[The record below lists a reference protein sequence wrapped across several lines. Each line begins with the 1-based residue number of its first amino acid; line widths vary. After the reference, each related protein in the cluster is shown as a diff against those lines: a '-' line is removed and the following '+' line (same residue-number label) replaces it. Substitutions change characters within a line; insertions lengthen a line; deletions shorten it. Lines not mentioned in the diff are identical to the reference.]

1 MVARADEYKAEAEKV
16 VAAMRDQ
23 LGVELNYDKESVAWL
38 EGYIDRIRPQ
48 LTNESYSGLAT
59 ALGAYL
65 GESIIATYGGSW
77 DYFEEQDQ
85 WGIRLGEKSAA
96 FPFSKVHKQLKDG
109 EFESILSFFTILPRI
124 IDEAKQ

>member
-77 DYFEEQDQ
+77 DYFEEQD
-85 WGIRLGEKSAA
+85 S
-96 FPFSKVHKQLKDG
+96 G
-109 EFESILSFFTILPRI
+109 EFG
-124 IDEAKQ
+124 